1 MGKSIT
7 TQRNGMTFLKAFTL
21 NLFFNYIYLLQLFFA
36 AVKMRKLLSFC
47 SEKFNTISIFK
58 A

>member
-1 MGKSIT
+1 
-7 TQRNGMTFLKAFTL
+7 MTFLKAFTL
-21 NLFFNYIYLLQLFFA
+21 NLFFNYIYLLQMFFA
-36 AVKMRKLLSFC
+36 AVKMHKLLSFC